1 MLAILVRNWWVFAV
15 RGVAAVIFGV
25 LAILW
30 PVLTLQ
36 TLILLFGAYALVDGI
51 FTVITGIAAHERNQ
65 RWWMLL
71 LQGIAGILIGVL
83 TFLWPGTTA
92 LVLLYFIAA
101 WEIVTG
107 ILEIVAAIQLR
118 RIIENEWVMIITGI
132 ASIIFGLILFIFPG
146 AGALSLVWLIGVYS
160 LAFGILMIVL
170 AFRLRGLPPAP
181 QTPAQPLVPASEA
194 AALDVLRV

>member
-1 MLAILVRNWWVFAV
+1 MLAILARNWWVFAV
-15 RGVAAVIFGV
+15 RGAAAIIFGV

-36 TLILLFGAYALVDGI
+36 SLILLFGAYALVDGI
-51 FTVITGIAAHERNQ
+51 FTVIAGTAAHERNQ

-71 LQGIAGILIGVL
+71 LRGIAGIIIGVL

-118 RIIENEWVMIITGI
+118 RIIENEWVVMITGI
-132 ASIIFGLILFIFPG
+132 ASIIFGLILSTRRPSRQRRKIPC
-146 AGALSLVWLIGVYS
+146 AMPCTTPAALRRALCYPPEP
-160 LAFGILMIVL
+160 A
-170 AFRLRGLPPAP
+170 ARGL
-181 QTPAQPLVPASEA
+181 V
-194 AALDVLRV
+194 